1 MDFTI
6 YNSQLQQVSTCAFGI
21 NNLFLREAEGETAY
35 ESGTS
40 VYSKYMWREKCVH
53 KFYHNSK
60 IFLEILY
67 YDF

>member
-21 NNLFLREAEGETAY
+21 NFFFKLWAEGETAY

-53 KFYHNSK
+53 TFYHNST
-60 IFLEILY
+60 ISLEILY
-67 YDF
+67 YNF